1 MTLIINKMSKQS
13 IRKGKKSLQDH
24 RFLLTFNLIK
34 NIVCTL
40 IYAQSRVD
48 SIIRS
53 QEEGMKRFTVKL
65 MMLLLGFA
73 LLVAGN
79 AQAAEVPLKVL
90 EGVEFH
96 AFASSSYTFN
106 TNMPTQRAPNSATNV
121 NRVYD
126 TDHNSFKF
134 DVGELVMLKEA
145 AKPGS
150 IGFRTDLT
158 YGFSQPEVNQS
169 ASDTGDAQSTQF
181 DVQQGYVTY
190 NAPIGTG
197 LQLDFG
203 KFITHIG
210 AEVMD
215 GYDGWNYNFSRSWL
229 FSFGPFTHTGLRAS
243 YKINDMISVLGMVA
257 NGWDNTVENNDGKS
271 LGAQI
276 AITPNDSVSLL
287 LNWVSGPET
296 IGNQPSFS
304 NDTTN
309 LFDAVLDIALT
320 DSTLVQLN
328 MAYGIQ
334 ANGAAGTR
342 GDAEWWGIS
351 TIVRHDYNKWF
362 SLNLRGQVFNDLDGT
377 RATTAATLPTGQGQ
391 ELWAVTVT
399 PEVRISQNMVVRLE
413 YRHDQSNQKAF
424 WGSGAGDTRKTQ
436 NTFALNGL
444 FYF

>member
-1 MTLIINKMSKQS
+1 
-13 IRKGKKSLQDH
+13 
-24 RFLLTFNLIK
+24 
-34 NIVCTL
+34 
-40 IYAQSRVD
+40 
-48 SIIRS
+48 
-53 QEEGMKRFTVKL
+53 MKRFTAKCIL
-65 MMLLLGFA
+65 LLLGFT
-73 LLVAGN
+73 LLAGP
-79 AQAAEVPLKVL
+79 AQATDVSLKVL
-90 EGVEFH
+90 EGVEMH

-106 TNMPTQRAPNSATNV
+106 FNQPTQRAPNSATNV

-126 TDHNSFKF
+126 KDHNSFKF
-134 DVGELVMLKEA
+134 DVGELVFLKDTP
-145 AKPGS
+145 KSGDV
-150 IGFRTDLT
+150 GFRTDLT

-169 ASDTGDAQSTQF
+169 AADTGDTQSHQF
-181 DVQQGYVTY
+181 DVQQGFVSYK
-190 NAPIGTG
+190 APIGSG

-203 KFITHIG
+203 KFNTHIG

-243 YKINDMISVLGMVA
+243 YTINDMISVLGMVA

-271 LGAQI
+271 VGAQI

-296 IGNQPSFS
+296 IGNQASFS
-304 NDTTN
+304 NDVTN
-309 LFDAVLDIALT
+309 LFDAVLDVKLT
-320 DSTLVQLN
+320 NNTLAQINL
-328 MAYGIQ
+328 AYGIQ
-334 ANGAAGTR
+334 ANGAADTR

-362 SLNLRGQVFNDLDGT
+362 SINLRGQVFNDLDGT
-377 RATTAATLPTGQGQ
+377 RATTAATLPEGQGQ
-391 ELWAVTVT
+391 VLWAVTLT
-399 PEVRISQNMVVRLE
+399 PEVRINQNLVVRAE

-436 NTFALNGL
+436 DTVALNAL

>member
-1 MTLIINKMSKQS
+1 MSAFTNS
-13 IRKGKKSLQDH
+13 SRYCFDSPKK
-24 RFLLTFNLIK
+24 
-34 NIVCTL
+34 
-40 IYAQSRVD
+40 
-48 SIIRS
+48 
-53 QEEGMKRFTVKL
+53 EERMKRFTAKCIL
-65 MMLLLGFA
+65 LLLGFT
-73 LLVAGN
+73 LLAGP
-79 AQAAEVPLKVL
+79 AQATDVSLKVL
-90 EGVEFH
+90 EGVEMH

-106 TNMPTQRAPNSATNV
+106 FNQPTQRAPNSATNV

-126 TDHNSFKF
+126 KDHNSFKF
-134 DVGELVMLKEA
+134 DVGELVFLKDTP
-145 AKPGS
+145 KSGDV
-150 IGFRTDLT
+150 GFRTDLT

-169 ASDTGDAQSTQF
+169 ADDTGDTQSHQF
-181 DVQQGYVTY
+181 DVQQGFVSYK
-190 NAPIGTG
+190 APIGSG

-203 KFITHIG
+203 KFNTHIG

-243 YKINDMISVLGMVA
+243 YTINDMISVLGMVA

-271 LGAQI
+271 VGAQI

-296 IGNQPSFS
+296 IGNQASFS
-304 NDTTN
+304 NDVTN
-309 LFDAVLDIALT
+309 LFDAVLDVKLT
-320 DSTLVQLN
+320 NNTLAQINL
-328 MAYGIQ
+328 AYGIQ

-362 SLNLRGQVFNDLDGT
+362 SINLRGQVFNDLDGT

-391 ELWAVTVT
+391 ELWAVTLT
-399 PEVRISQNMVVRLE
+399 PEVRINQNLVVRAE

-436 NTFALNGL
+436 DTVALNAL